1 MFEESPISGLRLTET
16 ALGPVETDAD
26 SHQPLMS
33 DDESEVYTR
42 QHPSVQE
49 PGERTTSSQAISFW
63 RAFFLPGVLPVSPD
77 LYHKPELRSL
87 NFTCCALAAVFPGLR
102 LSEAGQLLLFLL
114 ASVLPEQQLRLE
126 RGRGRPPVHL
136 VRRRRDLR

>member
-1 MFEESPISGLRLTET
+1 MFEDSPISGLRLTET
-16 ALGPVETDAD
+16 VLGPVETDAD

-49 PGERTTSSQAISFW
+49 PEERTESSQAISFW
-63 RAFFLPGVLPVSPD
+63 RAFLLPGVLPVSPD
-77 LYHKPELRSL
+77 LYHKPGLRSL
-87 NFTCCALAAVFPGLR
+87 NFTCCVFAAVFPGLR

-114 ASVLPEQQLRLE
+114 ASVLSEQQLRLE
-126 RGRGRPPVHL
+126 RSRGRPPVDL
-136 VRRRRDLR
+136 VRCRRDLR